1 LPESALVDATVRT
14 DTTLEVVRMVVIPPC
29 KLEVEIIDFDVISL
43 DETLLEI
50 LVSKLSAKVLV
61 LTPVFVVVNVS
72 VITAHEGVYVIRDAE
87 SVTMAILSNWD
98 AACVPVTLIL
108 SAPGV
113 TIVDDGPEIL
123 RMPIMFR
130 QSMEVVPA

>member
-29 KLEVEIIDFDVISL
+29 KLVEIF
-43 DETLLEI
+43 
-50 LVSKLSAKVLV
+50 VSKLSAKVLV